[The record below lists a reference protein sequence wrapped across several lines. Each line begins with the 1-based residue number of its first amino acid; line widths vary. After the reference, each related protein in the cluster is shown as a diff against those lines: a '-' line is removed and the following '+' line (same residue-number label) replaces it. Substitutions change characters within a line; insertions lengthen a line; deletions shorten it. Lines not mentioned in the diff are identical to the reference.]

1 MADVLLVVRSRH
13 NRRRRD
19 ARISWRLRDIE
30 DPFEM
35 SEHDFRDRFRLSK
48 DAVKLLIREIRPF
61 INIALN
67 GYSIEMQVRRF

>member
-1 MADVLLVVRSRH
+1 MADVLLVLRSRR

-35 SEHDFRDRFRLSK
+35 SEQNFRDRFRLSK

-61 INIALN
+61 INVALN
-67 GYSIEMQVRRF
+67 GYSIEMQVR